1 MAIFKVPRISTS
13 DRTGLL
19 LQVGEVVYDTD
30 SNVFYGGDGTTLG
43 GFLIGS
49 NTGSEVKRIEL
60 TQQDID
66 NKFVTLSPTPLVS
79 SAVLLTPEGG
89 IPQTYGIDYVVVGN
103 QLRWE
108 GLGLDN
114 FLDLTDVLIVQY

>member
-89 IPQTYGIDYVVVGN
+89 IPQTYSIDYVVVGN